1 MQLSQCSS
9 ASEVSSLHL
18 TFTSQTSRFGSVQTA
33 ELEPGG
39 ATKEVSLDNRDE
51 YLQKIV
57 EYYMHGEWVY
67 AEEQ

>member
-1 MQLSQCSS
+1 M
-9 ASEVSSLHL
+9 
-18 TFTSQTSRFGSVQTA
+18 QTA

-57 EYYMHGEWVY
+57 EYYMHGELGVWVGWG
-67 AEEQ
+67 AVEVHIM